1 MYMGAWLHMFMVKHC
16 RVHWQR
22 FKTNG
27 MKCKWKRSI
36 LATMPALS
44 GIMQKSVFTTH
55 IINCLVAHVQLE
67 IINMSLLHN
76 TDLMPYAT
84 SIQWAK
90 LSCTFSVTSRD
101 FKKKERKKKENPHIF
116 YRDAAAEWQW
126 TCVEAPFCWCIIL
139 RKTQHKVHT
148 CLPFHSLPPEKI
160 TKEKVYRFWNI
171 FHSFIFLTI
180 YPILG

>member
-101 FKKKERKKKENPHIF
+101 LKKKERQKRKSSHFLQGRCCWMTVNMCWSTFLLMHNTKKN
-116 YRDAAAEWQW
+116 AAQS
-126 TCVEAPFCWCIIL
+126 THMSTL
-139 RKTQHKVHT
+139 
-148 CLPFHSLPPEKI
+148 
-160 TKEKVYRFWNI
+160 
-171 FHSFIFLTI
+171 SFTASGKNNKGKSI
-180 YPILG
+180 

>member
-1 MYMGAWLHMFMVKHC
+1 MELPEKKNQAKRMYMGAWLHMFMVKHC

-55 IINCLVAHVQLE
+55 IINCLVAHVQLK
-67 IINMSLLHN
+67 IINMSLLRN

-101 FKKKERKKKENPHIF
+101 LKKRKKKKKKILTFSTGTLLLNDSEHVLKHLF
-116 YRDAAAEWQW
+116 VDA
-126 TCVEAPFCWCIIL
+126 
-139 RKTQHKVHT
+139 
-148 CLPFHSLPPEKI
+148 
-160 TKEKVYRFWNI
+160 
-171 FHSFIFLTI
+171 
-180 YPILG
+180 

>member
-55 IINCLVAHVQLE
+55 IINCLVAHVQLK
-67 IINMSLLHN
+67 IINMSLLRN
-76 TDLMPYAT
+76 TDLMLHQYSEQT
-84 SIQWAK
+84 SLVRF
-90 LSCTFSVTSRD
+90 LSLAEIKKR
-101 FKKKERKKKENPHIF
+101 KKEKKENLHIF
-116 YRDAAAEWQW
+116 YRDAAVEWQW
-126 TCVEAPFCWCIIL
+126 TCVEAPFCWFIIL

>member
-16 RVHWQR
+16 RVRWHSAS
-22 FKTNG
+22 KPHG

-55 IINCLVAHVQLE
+55 IINCLVAHVQLK
-67 IINMSLLHN
+67 IINMSLLRN

-84 SIQWAK
+84 SIQWAT
-90 LSCTFSVTSRD
+90 LSCMFSVTSRD
-101 FKKKERKKKENPHIF
+101 KKKKENPHIF
-116 YRDAAAEWQW
+116 YWDAAVKWQW
-126 TCVEAPFCWCIIL
+126 TCVEAPFCWCI
-139 RKTQHKVHT
+139 RKSQHKVHT
-148 CLPFHSLPPEKI
+148 CLPFHSLPPENI

-171 FHSFIFLTI
+171 FHPFIFLTI